1 MDVRVSNHLPL
12 SYAYSAGASGKVSVP
27 VPPSMLI
34 YSNFKNVA
42 GTPSAGASAYSLD
55 KLKILDTLIE
65 RLRTVKSQPRIERE
79 SKGLT
84 DERIDALIQQYGD
97 QLHSA
102 MVASSAPYAAKPA
115 GVSPGILVS
124 IAA

>member
-1 MDVRVSNHLPL
+1 MDIRISNQLPL
-12 SYAYSAGASGKVSVP
+12 SYAYTAGASGKVAVP
-27 VPPSMLI
+27 VPPSQLL
-34 YSNFKNVA
+34 YSNFKNVSGVA
-42 GTPSAGASAYSLD
+42 SSGASAYSLD

-65 RLRTVKSQPRIERE
+65 RLRTVKGQPKIERE

-97 QLHSA
+97 QLHAA
-102 MVASSAPYAAKPA
+102 MVASTPYTKPA
-115 GVSPGILVS
+115 GVAPGMLVS